1 MPSDHHRA
9 NTAMPNDFPQSAKP
23 RQPELNFDEPAAPAA
38 EQFHGRI
45 YDEAP
50 PPEAIEV
57 PPPPECEATPQV
69 TAELPSPDYDE
80 TPPPE
85 TIEVPPPPDTSEL
98 SPEEL
103 DALDKLNDSVAQQT
117 NAVPAESQGITYVIP
132 NLNFGEM
139 LQAIRL
145 EHRFTIRQLSEKVH
159 MTESTIRDLE
169 SGEVSRLNSN
179 SNYHYCRS
187 QIERI
192 CQVYGEGISPE
203 PILEAFELELQ
214 KYAPQIPDNEPLLP
228 DTAFPEEGT
237 RRFSSFLISLV
248 IILLLLLIVGGW
260 AYKRYE
266 IGRQEKAAIDYDLP
280 SLIPSPQLPLTP
292 LDIPTH

>member
-1 MPSDHHRA
+1 
-9 NTAMPNDFPQSAKP
+9 MPNDFPQSANP
-23 RQPELNFDEPAAPAA
+23 RQPELNFDEPAAAAA
-38 EQFHGRI
+38 EQVHGRI

-50 PPEAIEV
+50 PPEAVDV
-57 PPPPECEATPQV
+57 PPPPEDIEPTLLGNALPQP
-69 TAELPSPDYDE
+69 EYDE
-80 TPPPE
+80 APPPE
-85 TIEVPPPPDTSEL
+85 TIEVPPPPETAEL
-98 SPEEL
+98 SAEEL
-103 DALDKLNDSVAQQT
+103 DALDNLNASVVPPA
-117 NAVPAESQGITYVIP
+117 NAVPSESQGIAQGITYVIP
-132 NLNFGEM
+132 NQNFGEM

-169 SGEVSRLNSN
+169 SGEISRLNSN

-214 KYAPQIPDNEPLLP
+214 KYAPQVPDNEPLLS
-228 DTAFPEEGT
+228 DTVFPEEGT

-248 IILLLLLIVGGW
+248 LILLLLLIVGGW

-280 SLIPSPQLPLTP
+280 SLIPPHQLPLTP

>member
-1 MPSDHHRA
+1 M
-9 NTAMPNDFPQSAKP
+9 TNDFPQSSKP
-23 RQPELNFDEPAAPAA
+23 LQPELNFDEPAMPAA
-38 EQFHGRI
+38 TQVHGRI
-45 YDEAP
+45 YDETP

-57 PPPPECEATPQV
+57 PPPPEDQVAPQV
-69 TAELPSPDYDE
+69 TADVPSPDYDE
-80 TPPPE
+80 APPPE
-85 TIEVPPPPDTSEL
+85 TIEVPPPPETADL

-103 DALDKLNDSVAQQT
+103 DALDKLNDS
-117 NAVPAESQGITYVIP
+117 AVPSANTTTATSQGITYVIP
-132 NLNFGEM
+132 NQNFGEM

-145 EHRFTIRQLSEKVH
+145 EHRFTIRQVSEKAH
-159 MTESTIRDLE
+159 MTESAIRDLE

-179 SNYHYCRS
+179 ANYHYCRS

-203 PILEAFELELQ
+203 PILEAFEQELQ
-214 KYAPQIPDNEPLLP
+214 KYAPQIPANESLLP
-228 DTAFPEEGT
+228 DTTFPEEGT

-266 IGRQEKAAIDYDLP
+266 IGRQEKAAVDYDLP
-280 SLIPSPQLPLTP
+280 SLIPPHQLPLTP
-292 LDIPTH
+292 LDLPTH